1 MFRVEPTYKT
11 HLTVRFQNAS
21 NFIVS
26 KAHQR
31 YIEYTW
37 EFQLPRLNAE
47 KFGGHGCSS
56 FDPPPLNVFRVLFFC
71 TVEISSPVNNAVQQY
86 DRRPQLGP
94 SS

>member
-1 MFRVEPTYKT
+1 MFRVEPVYKT
-11 HLTVRFQNAS
+11 HLTVRFSNTN

-26 KAHQR
+26 KACQMYMEH
-31 YIEYTW
+31 TW

-56 FDPPPLNVFRVLFFC
+56 FNPLPLNILPVLFFC
-71 TVEISSPVNNAVQQY
+71 TVEISSPANKAVQQY
-86 DRRPQLGP
+86 NRRPQLGP